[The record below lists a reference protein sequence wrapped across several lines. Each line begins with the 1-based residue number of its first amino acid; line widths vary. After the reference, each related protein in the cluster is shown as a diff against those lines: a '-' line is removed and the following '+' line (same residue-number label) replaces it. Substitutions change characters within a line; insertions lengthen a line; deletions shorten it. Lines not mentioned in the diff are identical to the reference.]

1 MERVQEG
8 LARVPSGDVEEM
20 GLPAGLAANLTVDL
34 RGCEGRKCPEFHSC
48 FFERAR
54 AAAQQADLVITN
66 HAVLCFSALQQD
78 NIALPVRPLLI
89 IDEAHELPGYAI
101 NALSESLE
109 YETLPSLV
117 NHPMAKE
124 VADNELR
131 RQAAE
136 FNQAF
141 FAALSS
147 SAARPVCDALG
158 RARGDPGRA
167 AAV

>member
-1 MERVQEG
+1 MQEG
-8 LARVPSGDVEEM
+8 LARVPTGDVEEM
-20 GLPAGLAANLTVDL
+20 GLPAAMAANLTVDF
-34 RGCEGRKCPEFHSC
+34 RGCEGRKCPEFRSC

-66 HAVLCFSALQQD
+66 HAVLCFSALQQA
-78 NIALPVRPLLI
+78 NVALPVRPLLI

-109 YETLPSLV
+109 YETLPGLV
-117 NHPMAKE
+117 NHPVAKE

-141 FAALSS
+141 FAALSAS
-147 SAARPVCDALG
+147 GPSRFATRWAVQARS
-158 RARGDPGRA
+158 RRGCA
-167 AAV
+167 CSTS